1 MPGQRELSSAMRYSM
16 GSFWLAVLVLI
27 AFVSPAHTQALFVS
41 TGEPIHVTG
50 PFAVIETKAGTA
62 RGVSGLACLAPLKGI
77 RSCLAVNDEERFA
90 EWATFD
96 GERLLPTGKKI
107 QLLSQ
112 TKQQSDKIVGTM
124 PQGICDKK
132 DDFEEFDGEAIAIAG
147 NKVFVVGSHA
157 CTREKGKF
165 KPSTFVLA
173 RAEATGETLEAK
185 DVERS
190 WRLSD
195 IIRNSSLSDAFGKHG
210 TTGVGIEGMAV
221 VGDRLFLGF
230 RTPSVNDKATILSVE
245 AGDLFTLGESPSG
258 AIPSEFKLELGS
270 NTGIRDLAALND
282 GRLLVLLGPADASD
296 GTYMLHIFTPSN
308 RKLRPLAELRTDVS
322 GMKKEG
328 GGAEVAKAE
337 AIAVLDQTEDAV
349 IILVTYDNID
359 DGGPRL
365 HRISLPK
372 D

>member
-1 MPGQRELSSAMRYSM
+1 
-16 GSFWLAVLVLI
+16 
-27 AFVSPAHTQALFVS
+27 
-41 TGEPIHVTG
+41 
-50 PFAVIETKAGTA
+50 
-62 RGVSGLACLAPLKGI
+62 
-77 RSCLAVNDEERFA
+77 
-90 EWATFD
+90 
-96 GERLLPTGKKI
+96 
-107 QLLSQ
+107 
-112 TKQQSDKIVGTM
+112 M

-157 CTREKGKF
+157 CTWEKGKF
-165 KPSTFVLA
+165 KPSAFVLA
-173 RAEATGETLEAK
+173 RAEAMGEALEAK

-210 TTGVGIEGMAV
+210 AAGAGIEGLAV

-245 AGDLFTLGESPSG
+245 AGDLFTPGESPSG

-282 GRLLVLLGPADASD
+282 GRLLVLSGPADSSD
-296 GTYMLHIFTPSN
+296 GTYMLHIFTTSN
-308 RKLRPLAELRTDVS
+308 ENGKIRPLAELRTDVS

-337 AIAVLDQTEDAV
+337 AIAVLEQTEDTV